1 MGRLK
6 TNVEAAFQLL
16 RRDRPDLTDSVDIHL
31 ALACPT
37 PVNAPVAVKNA
48 PVFEPGDFYRLPL
61 RSALSAQIPRSP
73 TFEVGVRGIAA
84 WKGWDKGPRVPK

>member
-1 MGRLK
+1 MGRAWTPWSPLSAK
-6 TNVEAAFQLL
+6 ADIL
-16 RRDRPDLTDSVDIHL
+16 DSGDSVDIHL
-31 ALACPT
+31 PLACPT
-37 PVNAPVAVKNA
+37 PVNAPVAVKIA

-84 WKGWDKGPRVPK
+84 WKGWDKGPRAPK